1 MAKNNLSRDV
11 RGNYQRECGFKI
23 SEDGKIR
30 PQRFY
35 LGRDRA
41 LAMLANVHL
50 EQCWA
55 SVARRWQMYRLTER
69 PVWESCTLKIAMAVA
84 RGEPEVTLTVL
95 EDLPYGL
102 EEDREGEV
110 TWVWVVCYGGQR
122 RLLDTDPEE
131 PLRPPSEDVLAWYQ
145 ELQRDFPWVQL
156 ALKNEQAHVDVL
168 ALHAKSITPL
178 VENANPGPTGSD
190 TLHKALRAFRE
201 WLGSVKYAR
210 DGKPKP
216 FGLIAQ

>member
-95 EDLPYGL
+95 EVSTVRAGRGPGGGGHMGL
-102 EEDREGEV
+102 GRVLRRKSTAPGHGP
-110 TWVWVVCYGGQR
+110 GGAVAATFR
-122 RLLDTDPEE
+122 GRVGLVPGTATRFSLGPVGPEE
-131 PLRPPSEDVLAWYQ
+131 RTGPASMWSY
-145 ELQRDFPWVQL
+145 
-156 ALKNEQAHVDVL
+156 
-168 ALHAKSITPL
+168 AKSITPL